1 MVVIHNYVNGQPQ
14 CGRCRHRD
22 LASKGTCSRCRQ
34 HRRLT
39 RLTGLAGL
47 CEPCA
52 GIESEHIC
60 SRCGAEDRL
69 YKDRLCAR
77 CNVRDALE
85 PHIEQATPDLAEKL
99 GSYLDALIE
108 TQQPWSTM
116 HWIRRSAA
124 YDVLIDILAGRR
136 PLEHDALDA
145 ADGGQA
151 IEHLRSALVT
161 HGALPPRDDELFRF
175 TRWLDEQ
182 TVKVS
187 GTTDHQH
194 LKTWVHWHLL
204 NDLNYRRR
212 RGKLTGRSVQYARM
226 QVRQTIAFIEWLHG
240 QDLQL
245 AECEQGH
252 IDEWFALGNTTS
264 MRVTS
269 FLRWAVKNRLIPKI
283 TIPRVDRPL
292 SYRSLQDTERRAL
305 IDRLINDSSIDLRDR
320 VAGLLVLIY
329 GQPIA
334 RIARLQ
340 LEDVK
345 TSEQEVLLRLGKEP
359 IAIVEPLASLL
370 ADLARE
376 PRSRA
381 VTAATRTPWLFPGKV
396 VGLHLN
402 YERLRNRLRLLG
414 IPSRTSRA
422 SALLPLAREVP
433 APILAETLGLSEEKA
448 ASWARAAAS
457 DYARYAASR
466 A

>member
-22 LASKGTCSRCRQ
+22 LVSKGTCSRCRQ

-39 RLTGLAGL
+39 RLAGLAGL

-52 GIESEHIC
+52 GIKSQHIC
-60 SRCGAEDRL
+60 SRCGVEDRL

-77 CNVRDALE
+77 CNVRGALE

-136 PLEHDALDA
+136 PPEHDALDA

-182 TVKVS
+182 TGKVS

-212 RGKLTGRSVQYARM
+212 RGKLTGRSVQYARL

-264 MRVTS
+264 IRVTS
-269 FLRWAVKNRLIPKI
+269 FVRWAVKNRLIPKI

-292 SYRSLQDTERRAL
+292 SYRSLQDTERRVL
-305 IDRLINDSSIDLRDR
+305 IDRLISDSSIDLRDR

-329 GQPIA
+329 GQPIS

-340 LEDVK
+340 LGDVK

-370 ADLARE
+370 AEARQGA
-376 PRSRA
+376 PLKSRHRGHKNTMA
-381 VTAATRTPWLFPGKV
+381 FPGKV

-448 ASWARAAAS
+448 ADWARAAE
-457 DYARYAASR
+457 
-466 A
+466 